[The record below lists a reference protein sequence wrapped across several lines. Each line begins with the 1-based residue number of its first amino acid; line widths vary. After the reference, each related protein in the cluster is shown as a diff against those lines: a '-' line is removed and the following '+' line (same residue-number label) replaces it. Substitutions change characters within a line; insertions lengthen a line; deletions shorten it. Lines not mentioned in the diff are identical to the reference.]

1 VTPSRLRL
9 VSLVAIAVVAALAL
23 LAWSQPW
30 FRISVDTRVLTV
42 GGSVAGSA
50 LPALA
55 LASLAVILA
64 LALAGPVFR
73 SILGVLEALLGV
85 GMIVTSAFALA
96 NPVVASLPTITKAT
110 GLAGDG
116 EGLAGGHAATFW
128 PVLAIVAGALAV
140 LAGLVIAVTARRWP
154 TSSRRFSRT
163 RTEAE
168 GPDGAD
174 PAEADPI
181 REWDALSQGDDPTR
195 PTP

>member
-1 VTPSRLRL
+1 MTPSRLRL
-9 VSLVAIAVVAALAL
+9 VSLVGIAVVSALAL
-23 LAWSQPW
+23 LAWSQAW

-73 SILGVLEALLGV
+73 SVLGVLEALLGV
-85 GMIVTSAFALA
+85 GMVVTSAFALA

-110 GLAGDG
+110 GLTGDG
-116 EGLAGGHAATFW
+116 KGLAGGHEATGW
-128 PVLAIVAGALAV
+128 PILAIVAGILAV
-140 LAGLVIAVTARRWP
+140 LVGLFTAVTARRWP
-154 TSSRRFSRT
+154 TSSRRFNRT
-163 RTEAE
+163 RTEGDSADGDAAAE
-168 GPDGAD
+168 ID
-174 PAEADPI
+174 PV
-181 REWDALSQGDDPTR
+181 REWDALSEGDDPTR